1 MNSTQT
7 FSLPVDMDV
16 DSTSSI
22 EHIERTFCTNF
33 SCCNI
38 LLPDLHALLDHLELS
53 TSGGHTTIPSSPAG
67 HRSPSSL
74 SSPATSPPSTPGF
87 HGSSS
92 TPSSPIH
99 PLPHFLTLSPAKHQ
113 FQDDINA
120 GGAVGVGVDVHIQ
133 LPIPSIGDHYYH
145 PDAYALAEY
154 PTYEHCFHAAIAS
167 PPSSSITD
175 FANCV
180 PSSSSSSP
188 SPPPL
193 PASCSPPSK
202 RKNGPLPPPP
212 RLPKKQKTSTTKRS
226 RGRPDAE
233 LAAAGKTGRRSRKA
247 YQCPVRLHFLSFF
260 PFPSLALSFP
270 SLFLF
275 PFSRS
280 SPSSSAPLALPF
292 SLFPFPFSRSSL
304 FPPLALPLSLLSHFL
319 FLFLFSRTSSFP
331 SLPLPLSVPSSR
343 SVLILIVS
351 FRFSQTPG
359 CTKSYL
365 NPNGLKYHQEKGTC
379 KIEGEERGV
388 VGVGVGVG
396 VGKGGGKG
404 KGKGKGWRG
413 RPSATHAPAKFEF
426 GYLHPPH
433 YPTASSCNAID
444 QQLNEQHQNQQTQI
458 PGPMPYIY
466 QPQPRHWEGAGAVF
480 GLDADVGGVVGVG
493 GGDGGVNVGVG
504 VGVGVNGD
512 GDGGGGGGGGGEVE
526 EDVYG
531 YGYEVES
538 YSVSVAHGAVYA

>member
-1 MNSTQT
+1 MRFSPPESPRNDEQSTPTYPAISGPTNVELRPSYDVLRFPFRAIPDSDLTGRGRGEKTKDGWEGREKAKGKRKRGGGGEDHRQQRIRTLRFPSLSSMHQT
-7 FSLPVDMDV
+7 SKFATSLPVDMDV

-247 YQCPVRLHFLSFF
+247 YQCP
-260 PFPSLALSFP
+260 
-270 SLFLF
+270 
-275 PFSRS
+275 
-280 SPSSSAPLALPF
+280 
-292 SLFPFPFSRSSL
+292 
-304 FPPLALPLSLLSHFL
+304 
-319 FLFLFSRTSSFP
+319 
-331 SLPLPLSVPSSR
+331 
-343 SVLILIVS
+343 
-351 FRFSQTPG
+351 TPG